1 GFPKSHA
8 AAFGLLAYQSQWL
21 RCHYPAE
28 LLVALLNAQPIGFS
42 PAGTLVR
49 DAQRRGG
56 EVLPPEV
63 NLSEAKCVVRD
74 GKVRIGIE
82 YVTSVG
88 DDDAAALG
96 GERERGGR
104 FGSRRAP

>member
-1 GFPKSHA
+1 
-8 AAFGLLAYQSQWL
+8 LLAYQSQWL

-28 LLVALLNAQPIGFS
+28 FLAALLNAQPMGFYP
-42 PAGTLVR
+42 PATLVR
-49 DAQRRGG
+49 DAQRRGV

-82 YVTSVG
+82 YGTSVG
-88 DDDAAALG
+88 EEDAAALG